1 MNSRFLPATEF
12 LYKRLSLKFWGPKRQ
27 NPESKVEYSLSNH
40 TKKRPKNEKKTNTK
54 HTKYPLGVVS
64 PPTSGGLQWSKLLP
78 QKKKTRR
85 FSCHVRLAMV
95 LIDDSESRVPTSKE
109 RCAFGNSHN
118 VVQELP
124 QTLVIFGEVSMG
136 SCWQVGKHISKHVVE
151 ENPKKKVN
159 PPNLG
164 KRVDMS
170 NPPFTW
176 FRLVKKK
183 HTKKSWEWLFKAFQ
197 ARPESY

>member
-1 MNSRFLPATEF
+1 MVQT
-12 LYKRLSLKFWGPKRQ
+12 
-27 NPESKVEYSLSNH
+27 
-40 TKKRPKNEKKTNTK
+40 
-54 HTKYPLGVVS
+54 S
-64 PPTSGGLQWSKLLP
+64 PS
-78 QKKKTRR
+78 KKKKATI
-85 FSCHVRLAMV
+85 FVSCAVRLAMV

-170 NPPFTW
+170 NPPFT
-176 FRLVKKK
+176 
-183 HTKKSWEWLFKAFQ
+183 
-197 ARPESY
+197 